1 MKKLITLLV
10 LSTLITGCQNGEVNA
25 IDSAPFSGTIN
36 QSDEKSEAVKKL
48 AQGYQDGN
56 FEIAREYFTPDGKHY
71 FNNIEYTTDEIID
84 GYNFH
89 SILYDDLKHVNPMI
103 TTMYY
108 NNGEVYTNHW
118 SDWSGTSK
126 ITGEVQKNTFHCW
139 WQWEGDKIVSTK
151 CYLDPTELF
160 EEIALYQAQTAEEN

>member
-1 MKKLITLLV
+1 MVAVISSSSAVSRMSINLKVFICSTRANFLLTW
-10 LSTLITGCQNGEVNA
+10 STSFHI
-25 IDSAPFSGTIN
+25 SSTIFLLL
-36 QSDEKSEAVKKL
+36 QSDEKSEAVRKL

-71 FNNIEYTTDEIID
+71 FKNIEYTTDEIID

-89 SILYDDLKHVNPMI
+89 SVLYDNLKHVNPMI

-118 SDWSGTSK
+118 LDWSGT
-126 ITGEVQKNTFHCW
+126 
-139 WQWEGDKIVSTK
+139 
-151 CYLDPTELF
+151 
-160 EEIALYQAQTAEEN
+160 